1 MKVNWK
7 IWTVCLLVHGLC
19 FLSYGQRIGG
29 SVVSGS
35 AIDARGAII
44 PNAVITFVNGG
55 KVFSAKTSSQAGD
68 YSVALDPGEY
78 RVSADASYL
87 HFQPLRRSNILVLKD
102 QLRTLNFEFSAP
114 MAVFGAY
121 EPKPAEPLD
130 DAPYRS
136 VFYSYDEIPKLSVSG
151 VKNGLVSFGTKSET
165 ASSITYTSKPFDET
179 SGAKVTFTY
188 DFYTLTTDVLTYNK
202 SEGAF
207 VASGNVAI
215 QGGQKNQLFR
225 GDVKITFKDNKLLAF
240 AIK

>member
-202 SEGAF
+202 SEGSF